1 MFETIKEITEN
12 FLMCFFLILLPV
24 MAIAGVLEGIL
35 IIKIISAII
44 VILYAIGY
52 VFIVRNTDE
61 LLPYL
66 SLICILIGVFLHFT
80 PRI

>member
-35 IIKIISAII
+35 IIKIISAIVVTI
-44 VILYAIGY
+44 YFIGY
-52 VFIVRNTDE
+52 IIIMRNDNNPLFFICLISIFLVICFVS
-61 LLPYL
+61 PY
-66 SLICILIGVFLHFT
+66 
-80 PRI
+80 